1 MVVLEKE
8 TFDEE
13 ILNYDGVA
21 VVDFWSESC
30 DLCKELMP
38 DVEKLAVKYGDKIKF
53 AKLDIQG
60 KRRLAMA
67 QGVMGLPSLVLYRN
81 GEKKEHLSG
90 DELDPAAIESVIQSY
105 VS

>member
-1 MVVLEKE
+1 MIVLEKDNFE
-8 TFDEE
+8 EE
-13 ILNYDGVA
+13 ITKHSGVA
-21 VVDFWSESC
+21 MVDFWSESC

-38 DVEKLAVKYGDKIKF
+38 DVEKLAEKYGDKMKF

-67 QGVMGLPSLVLYRN
+67 QGVMGLPSLVFYKD

-90 DELDPAAIESVIQSY
+90 EDLDPAEIEKVIQSY
-105 VS
+105 I